1 MLTRQI
7 CNAYGGPRVQAK
19 PLLHDQCCRVPVSG
33 LGIILSPSL
42 NGRPH
47 PVTSSPTG
55 PQGGPRGAPLLPST
69 AALQD
74 RARLSE
80 NTAGRSGRRQQLG
93 ELCSLVLSFKGTR
106 GFPEG
111 WFGLIL
117 AAGGRR
123 GWGSGEGASH
133 RRIQWERHRCTIGS

>member
-80 NTAGRSGRRQQLG
+80 NTAGRSGR
-93 ELCSLVLSFKGTR
+93 EDSNWESFAHWCSALRV
-106 GFPEG
+106 PEASQRAG
-111 WFGLIL
+111 SGSSWLQV
-117 AAGGRR
+117 AGGAGAVGREPPT
-123 GWGSGEGASH
+123 GESSGSGTDA
-133 RRIQWERHRCTIGS
+133 Q